1 MLSAQNFSH
10 FIEKNQ
16 LFTHQN
22 SLLVAVSGGV
32 DSVVL
37 VHLLHQAGYKF
48 SIAHCNFG
56 LRGEESEG
64 DESFVHKLAE
74 KYNVA
79 CFRKYFNTSY
89 IAEQQKSSIQIVAR
103 NLRYEWFDTL
113 LNTYHYQYLLTAH
126 HQNDV
131 LETVLYNLVKGTG
144 IAGLHG
150 IKAKNQKIVRPL
162 LCATKEEVINFAKKN
177 NLSWR
182 EDSSNTSSKY
192 SRNLIR
198 NEVIPLLKHINPNLE
213 NTFQQTVEKMS
224 VIEKIVEQEINR
236 LKTTI
241 QHIDNEVVYI
251 DFAKLQIESEA
262 VFKLYE
268 LLKPYHFNYQQ
279 VQQIIE
285 SLGKEAGKIFITDT
299 HTLVKDR
306 HYLVITPN
314 EQLAIAQQ
322 KTEILIEQQ
331 TQFIDYQD
339 YKIKIATYAKT
350 QDFAIRT
357 ETNIALLDKNKL
369 QFPLTLR
376 KWQDGDKFKPLGM
389 KGLKK
394 VSDFLND
401 KKIPLNLKNH
411 VLVLTSADKI
421 VWVVGHRID
430 DNYKI
435 TEKTTEVCEMEV
447 QHLFP

>member
-16 LFTHQN
+16 LFTLQD

-37 VHLLHQAGYKF
+37 VHLLHQAGFKF

-150 IKAKNQKIVRPL
+150 IKAKNQKIIRPL
-162 LCATKEEVINFAKKN
+162 LCATKEEVVNFAKKN
-177 NLSWR
+177 NLAWR

-213 NTFQQTVEKMS
+213 STFQQTVEKMS
-224 VIEKIVEQEINR
+224 AVEKIVEQEINR
-236 LKTTI
+236 LKSSI

-251 DFAKLQIESEA
+251 DFAKLLAENET

-285 SLGKEAGKIFITDT
+285 SLGKEAGKVFLTDT

-306 HYLVITPN
+306 QHLVITPN
-314 EQLAIAQQ
+314 EQLDLAHQ
-322 KTEILIEQQ
+322 KAEILIEQQ
-331 TQFIDYQD
+331 TQFVDYQD
-339 YKIKIATYAKT
+339 YKIKIANYAKT
-350 QDFAIRT
+350 PDFAIRT
-357 ETNIALLDKNKL
+357 ETNIALLDKSKL
-369 QFPLTLR
+369 EFPLVLR

-401 KKIPLNLKNH
+401 KKIPLNLKNN
-411 VLVLTSADKI
+411 VLVLCANNKI
-421 VWVVGHRID
+421 I
-430 DNYKI
+430 
-435 TEKTTEVCEMEV
+435 
-447 QHLFP
+447 